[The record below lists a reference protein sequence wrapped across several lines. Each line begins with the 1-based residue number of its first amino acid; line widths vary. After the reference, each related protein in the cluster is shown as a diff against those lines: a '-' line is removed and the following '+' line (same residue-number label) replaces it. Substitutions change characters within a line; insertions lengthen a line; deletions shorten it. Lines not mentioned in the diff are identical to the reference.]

1 MKLNPR
7 IIYNDFKWTICKP
20 NWIGR
25 NLVRCRVTVESV
37 KTGVCFSAWMGEP
50 WRRALPSPQTSL
62 VSWYNLKIPYLSPSS
77 PKYTLPWEQP
87 VSPLSGIKLFVSS
100 ADVKEIPLTGV
111 IFTITERG
119 QWTRTGSHLSCV
131 SAVDEMLDL
140 GKKKEIFLW
149 KIICK

>member
-1 MKLNPR
+1 MLTDCEISQNWGLLFSLNGEALEESTH
-7 IIYNDFKWTICKP
+7 ISMNFTLE
-20 NWIGR
+20 
-25 NLVRCRVTVESV
+25 LVQS
-37 KTGVCFSAWMGEP
+37 
-50 WRRALPSPQTSL
+50 Q
-62 VSWYNLKIPYLSPSS
+62 NPYLSSSS
-77 PKYTLPWEQP
+77 PKYTLPWELP
-87 VSPLSGIKLFVSS
+87 VSPLTGTEVFVSNV
-100 ADVKEIPLTGV
+100 DVKEIPLTGV